1 MALIL
6 GSNSPRRK
14 EILGY
19 FSLPFVQASPDFDE
33 DSIPFHGN
41 PEDYVCQLSKSKAD
55 SLSTTFPDD
64 IILTADTI
72 VLRDGKIY
80 DKPTSREEAF
90 KSLSQLVGKWHSV
103 YTGVTVAQG
112 TTSYQLAEETR
123 VLFNPF
129 TSQEIDHYLSKTKW
143 EDKAGG
149 YGYQN
154 EGCLIVRKIEGCYYN
169 VIGLP
174 INATATL
181 LKRFRIHLI

>member
-41 PEDYVCQLSKSKAD
+41 PEDYVCHLSKSKAD
-55 SLSTTFPDD
+55 SLSTSFPQD

-72 VLRDGKIY
+72 VLCDGKLY
-80 DKPTSREEAF
+80 GKPSNREEAF
-90 KSLSQLVGKWHSV
+90 KGLSQLSGKWHSV

-112 TTSYQLAEETR
+112 KKSFQLSEETR

-149 YGYQN
+149 YGYQGN
-154 EGCLIVRKIEGCYYN
+154 GSLIVCKIEGCYYN

-181 LKRFRIHLI
+181 LKHFGIHLI